1 MQAVVEVVVENMLQ
15 TMVLTEVQVV
25 EVEELH
31 LLLIHLEELELQ
43 VKEIMEEMVTGL
55 VQVQQQVVEV
65 EVLVELEQM
74 LVTILVDKEVRAKVV
89 A

>member
-1 MQAVVEVVVENMLQ
+1 
-15 TMVLTEVQVV
+15 
-25 EVEELH
+25 
-31 LLLIHLEELELQ
+31 
-43 VKEIMEEMVTGL
+43 
-55 VQVQQQVVEV
+55 VQQQVVEV